1 MNGRGL
7 AIVFAEDEPTIKDS
21 YQPGKDHSYPPHP
34 SRLIF
39 GKFSELRSIIIVVW
53 DKLCNS

>member
-21 YQPGKDHSYPPHP
+21 YQPGKDHSYPPTLP
-34 SRLIF
+34 ALSSEIF
-39 GKFSELRSIIIVVW
+39 L
-53 DKLCNS
+53 N